1 MARQQDLISSYIRTR
16 RATDRETNPLNAIF
30 NTVAQAVI
38 DHRAEGFKNLE
49 TLKSNRES
57 ITSGIDQRITK
68 ISPLL
73 NPVINEA
80 LTGFKE
86 QYDKGAKMNSLALTP
101 KKRQEG
107 KDMMKIAMD
116 KMMALSSDLDVLKL
130 QRERARNMSN
140 IMNGESGDGTTKGM
154 NPGASSEEFRNTTM
168 LGNDELLK
176 SMTIDK
182 DSGRLMV
189 VNRIQNP
196 GDPSEGGY
204 AKDLRDYGAP
214 GGLITTDP
222 SDDPKS
228 GASPGNLRY
237 YTPEEIKEMQKNN
250 TLPED
255 LQYAN
260 AQDYQQ
266 NVLLKDMKFAQE
278 EDPGME
284 ATQKGFVKQ
293 AIQRGE
299 AGKSFDPQY
308 YQSEIWGAVKDAPD
322 NAFKTYFFGGNTYD
336 FSSGK
341 MPESSPAYNYLRQTM
356 PNIEPGSK
364 EWEVAMEQLKFQ
376 NFGRNSDFRKI
387 VAANMFDVAKAKYD
401 DYKAIYDQ
409 DQEKKN
415 QEANMRRGVG
425 KSGGYIVGKQS
436 ISQEY
441 WDNNYKPFIDK
452 IENPKENSLF
462 TSPAGFNYY
471 YKNGQFYTQ
480 GETDAYDVKVE
491 PWQIASYDMIN
502 NYVDI
507 APPDTGENKE
517 ENLNNVLDGDEKS
530 KGFNELESFNP
541 FFMFKK
547 KKKEK

>member
-1 MARQQDLISSYIRTR
+1 MARRQQDLISSYIRTR
-16 RATDRETNPLNAIF
+16 KDRETNPFVSLF
-30 NTVAQAVI
+30 NTISQAVMQ
-38 DHRAEGFKNLE
+38 HRAEGFQNLE
-49 TLKSNRES
+49 KLKSNRES

-116 KMMALSSDLDVLKL
+116 KMMALSGDLDVLKL

-154 NPGASSEEFRNTTM
+154 NAGSNSEEFRNTTM

-189 VNRIQNP
+189 ANRIQEP
-196 GDPSEGGY
+196 GDPSEGGFISEDGVPRY
-204 AKDLRDYGAP
+204 FDPEQLRV
-214 GGLITTDP
+214 
-222 SDDPKS
+222 
-228 GASPGNLRY
+228 
-237 YTPEEIKEMQKNN
+237 MQKNN
-250 TLPED
+250 TLPEG

-260 AQDYQQ
+260 AKDFTQ

-284 ATQKGFVKQ
+284 VTQRGFVKQ

-308 YQSEIWGAVKDAPD
+308 YQSEIWGAIKDAPD
-322 NAFKTYFFGGNTYD
+322 NAFKSYFFGGNTYD

-341 MPESSPAYNYLRQTM
+341 MPESSPAYNYLTRTM
-356 PNIEPGSK
+356 PGVQPGSE

-376 NFGRNSDFRKI
+376 NFGRNSELRKV
-387 VAANMFDVAKAKYD
+387 VAANMFEVAKAKYD
-401 DYKAIYDQ
+401 DYKSIYDQ
-409 DQEKKN
+409 NQEKKN
-415 QEANMRRGVG
+415 QEANRRRGVG

-507 APPDTGENKE
+507 APPDTSEDKE
-517 ENLNNVLDGDEKS
+517 TNLDSVLDGDKNKDKKS
-530 KGFNELESFNP
+530 KDFNELESFDP
-541 FFMFKK
+541 FFMFRK

>member
-1 MARQQDLISSYIRTR
+1 MARRQQDLISSYIRTR
-16 RATDRETNPLNAIF
+16 RDRETNPFVGLF
-30 NTVAQAVI
+30 NTISQAVMQ
-38 DHRAEGFKNLE
+38 HRAEGFENLE
-49 TLKSNRES
+49 KLKSNRES

-73 NPVINEA
+73 NPIINEA

-116 KMMALSSDLDVLKL
+116 KMMALSGDLDVLKL

-140 IMNGESGDGTTKGM
+140 IMNGESGDGTTKGI
-154 NPGASSEEFRNTTM
+154 NAGANSEEFRNTTM

-189 VNRIQNP
+189 VNRIQEP
-196 GDPSEGGY
+196 GDPSEGGFISEDGVPRY
-204 AKDLRDYGAP
+204 F
-214 GGLITTDP
+214 DP
-222 SDDPKS
+222 QEL
-228 GASPGNLRY
+228 N
-237 YTPEEIKEMQKNN
+237 EMQKNN
-250 TLPED
+250 TLPEG

-260 AQDYQQ
+260 AKDFTQ

-284 ATQKGFVKQ
+284 ITQRGFVKQ

-308 YQSEIWGAVKDAPD
+308 YQSEIWGAIKDAPD
-322 NAFKTYFFGGNTYD
+322 NAFKSYFFGGNTYD

-356 PNIEPGSK
+356 PGVQPGSE
-364 EWEVAMEQLKFQ
+364 EWEFAMEQLKFQ
-376 NFGRNSDFRKI
+376 NFGRNSELRKV
-387 VAANMFDVAKAKYD
+387 VAANMFEVAKAKYD

-409 DQEKKN
+409 N
-415 QEANMRRGVG
+415 QENKKREAIERSSMGRGGTTWNTSYGAINKVRAQ
-425 KSGGYIVGKQS
+425 GYVNQILNK
-436 ISQEY
+436 
-441 WDNNYKPFIDK
+441 DK
-452 IENPKENSLF
+452 DVQDLQ
-462 TSPAGFNYY
+462 GFNWVLSNKGLY
-471 YKNGQFYTQ
+471 
-480 GETDAYDVKVE
+480 ETFDGDGNVLETRTPA
-491 PWQIASYDMIN
+491 DMIR
-502 NYVDI
+502 
-507 APPDTGENKE
+507 
-517 ENLNNVLDGDEKS
+517 
-530 KGFNELESFNP
+530 
-541 FFMFKK
+541 
-547 KKKEK
+547 

>member
-1 MARQQDLISSYIRTR
+1 MARRQQDLISSYIRTR
-16 RATDRETNPLNAIF
+16 KDRETNPFVSLF
-30 NTVAQAVI
+30 NTISQAVMQ
-38 DHRAEGFKNLE
+38 HRAEGFQNLE
-49 TLKSNRES
+49 KLKSNRES

-116 KMMALSSDLDVLKL
+116 KMMALSGDLDVLKL

-154 NPGASSEEFRNTTM
+154 NAGSNSEEFRNTTM

-189 VNRIQNP
+189 ANRIQEP
-196 GDPSEGGY
+196 GDPSEGGFISEDGVPRY
-204 AKDLRDYGAP
+204 L
-214 GGLITTDP
+214 DP
-222 SDDPKS
+222 EQLSV
-228 GASPGNLRY
+228 
-237 YTPEEIKEMQKNN
+237 MQKNN
-250 TLPED
+250 TLPEG

-260 AQDYQQ
+260 AKDFTQ

-284 ATQKGFVKQ
+284 VTQRGFVKQ

-308 YQSEIWGAVKDAPD
+308 YQSEIWGAIKDAPD
-322 NAFKTYFFGGNTYD
+322 NAFKSYFFGGNTYD

-341 MPESSPAYNYLRQTM
+341 MPESSPAYNYLTRTM
-356 PNIEPGSK
+356 PGVQPGSE

-376 NFGRNSDFRKI
+376 NF
-387 VAANMFDVAKAKYD
+387 
-401 DYKAIYDQ
+401 
-409 DQEKKN
+409 
-415 QEANMRRGVG
+415 
-425 KSGGYIVGKQS
+425 
-436 ISQEY
+436 
-441 WDNNYKPFIDK
+441 
-452 IENPKENSLF
+452 
-462 TSPAGFNYY
+462 
-471 YKNGQFYTQ
+471 
-480 GETDAYDVKVE
+480 
-491 PWQIASYDMIN
+491 
-502 NYVDI
+502 
-507 APPDTGENKE
+507 
-517 ENLNNVLDGDEKS
+517 
-530 KGFNELESFNP
+530 
-541 FFMFKK
+541 
-547 KKKEK
+547 

>member
-16 RATDRETNPLNAIF
+16 RATDRGTNPLSAIF

-49 TLKSNRES
+49 TLKTNRES

-116 KMMALSSDLDVLKL
+116 KMMALSGDLDVLKL

-154 NPGASSEEFRNTTM
+154 NPGANSEEFRNTTM

-204 AKDLRDYGAP
+204 AKDPRDYGAP

-266 NVLLKDMKFAQE
+266 NVLLKDLKFAQE

-284 ATQKGFVKQ
+284 ITQRGFVKQ

-308 YQSEIWGAVKDAPD
+308 YQSEIWGAVKDAPE

-356 PNIEPGSK
+356 PNVEPGSK

-376 NFGRNSDFRKI
+376 NFGRNSDLRKI

-409 DQEKKN
+409 N
-415 QEANMRRGVG
+415 QENKKREAIERSSMGRGGTTWNTSYGAINKVRAQ
-425 KSGGYIVGKQS
+425 GYVNQILNKDKDVQDLQGFNWVLSNKGLYETFDGDGNVLETRTPADMIRLNQMES
-436 ISQEY
+436 Y
-441 WDNNYKPFIDK
+441 YPGAYKEAMK
-452 IENPKENSLF
+452 YYKTKEN
-462 TSPAGFNYY
+462 TSQQGTFQGFKPIFDNTPKKDPNFRIY
-471 YKNGQFYTQ
+471 Q
-480 GETDAYDVKVE
+480 
-491 PWQIASYDMIN
+491 
-502 NYVDI
+502 
-507 APPDTGENKE
+507 PPQ
-517 ENLNNVLDGDEKS
+517 
-530 KGFNELESFNP
+530 
-541 FFMFKK
+541 
-547 KKKEK
+547 